1 MNPTKTDIALNMLP
15 PADLVAE
22 IEKLNEEILIERER
36 NLYARA
42 DFQNYRRRT
51 EKDIGKLAQDA
62 MRGIII
68 SLLSIV
74 DDMESALLNTNGTK
88 QSFVN
93 GMKNIHTK
101 YLTMLESYGVTPFT
115 CVKMPFDYN
124 LHEAV
129 SVVNRDDCESGTVVD
144 ELRRGYLWNG
154 ELLRV
159 AQVRVA
165 E

>member
-1 MNPTKTDIALNMLP
+1 MKPQKSDTELNMLP

-22 IEKLNEEILIERER
+22 IERLNEDILLERER

-51 EKDIGKLAQDA
+51 EKDIDKLAQEA
-62 MRGIII
+62 TRSIII
-68 SLLSIV
+68 SLLNIV
-74 DDMESALLNTNGTK
+74 DDMENALKATNGTK
-88 QSFVN
+88 QSIIA
-93 GMKNIHTK
+93 GMEIIYKK
-101 YLTMLESYGVTPFT
+101 LLAMLGTYGVTPFA
-115 CVKMPFDYN
+115 CVSMPFDYN

-129 SVVNRDDCESGTVVD
+129 TMVERDDCESGTIVD
-144 ELRRGYLWNG
+144 ELHRGYLWNG

-159 AQVRVA
+159 AQVSVA